1 MTKLF
6 SWLKSSKC
14 LSKLCTKFHITT
26 LNLKMEEHFNP
37 HTLTVDYTAVQYFN
51 AFFIELYSLFEG
63 KVTGT
68 QNFPFKF
75 FNEFGTWQRSK
86 LSRPFKLKKKSLTL
100 KFFGI
105 MVKSQRN

>member
-1 MTKLF
+1 
-6 SWLKSSKC
+6 
-14 LSKLCTKFHITT
+14 
-26 LNLKMEEHFNP
+26 MEEHFNP

-86 LSRPFKLKKKSLTL
+86 FSLL
-100 KFFGI
+100 
-105 MVKSQRN
+105 N